1 MIPRASFDHFIHL
14 DCVTIEYS
22 KKISTLPHWEIIVAF
37 VLLHVNFLIA
47 NPTKWPNTLKQF
59 VSKLATNCLSV
70 FGDFK
75 KLALKGLTFFFF

>member
-59 VSKLATNCLSV
+59 VSKLPTNCLSV